1 VIRRELKAGRQ
12 AYVVLPLVEESEKL
26 ADVKAAT
33 KERDRLA
40 MDEFPDVPIGL
51 VHGRQSPAERQ
62 EAMDRFR
69 RGEDRILVATTVIEV
84 GVDVPNATV
93 MVIEHAERF
102 GLSQLHQLRGRVG
115 RGAAKSYCLLITGT
129 TGAEWGPI
137 ARQRLKVMEETT
149 DGFRIAEADLELRG
163 PGEFLGTRQSGLPD
177 FAVAE
182 LARDQ
187 VILQE
192 AREEAFQLVQE
203 DPGLQKP
210 GNAALR
216 DQLMNRWRGRLSLAR
231 VG

>member
-1 VIRRELKAGRQ
+1 
-12 AYVVLPLVEESEKL
+12 
-26 ADVKAAT
+26 
-33 KERDRLA
+33 
-40 MDEFPDVPIGL
+40 
-51 VHGRQSPAERQ
+51 
-62 EAMDRFR
+62 MDRFR

-93 MVIEHAERF
+93 MLIEHAERF
-102 GLSQLHQLRGRVG
+102 GLSQLQKLRGRVG
-115 RGAAKSYCLLITGT
+115 RGAAKSHCLLITGSS
-129 TGAEWGPI
+129 GAEWGPI
-137 ARQRLKVMEETT
+137 ARQRLQVMEETT

-163 PGEFLGTRQSGLPD
+163 PGEFLGTRQSGMPD

-203 DPGLQKP
+203 DPGLSKP
-210 GNAALR
+210 ENAAVR